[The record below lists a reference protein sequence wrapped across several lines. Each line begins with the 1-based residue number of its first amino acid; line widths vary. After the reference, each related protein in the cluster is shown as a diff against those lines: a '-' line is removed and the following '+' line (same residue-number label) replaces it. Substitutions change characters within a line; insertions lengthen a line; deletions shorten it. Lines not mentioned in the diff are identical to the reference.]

1 MFCINYFVIIF
12 YALFANF
19 LYGFSIEVVNPRN
32 RTVSN
37 NNNEI
42 RVRVQEGIEYIPEG
56 ADIFL
61 SCPNNPTHI
70 GNNQFRRC
78 NLERLATSPIQKK

>member
-1 MFCINYFVIIF
+1 MFHIKFVAIF
-12 YALFANF
+12 YFAQFANF
-19 LYGFSIEVVNPRN
+19 LYGSSIEVVNPRN